1 MRCPKCQAEN
11 SETKKFCGECGT
23 QLTKAEPIQGSGTPT
38 DDISMPTKTIETVK
52 EKLTT
57 GATFAR
63 RYQIIEELGR
73 GGMGRVYKAM
83 DTEINEK
90 VALKLITPEIAK
102 DKKTIERFRNE
113 LKFARKIRHKNVCQ
127 MYDLSKEEESYYITM
142 EYVRGDD
149 LKGMIRRM
157 GRFSAGQ
164 AITIAKQVCNGLAEA
179 HKLGVIHRDLKPQN
193 IMIDQDGNARIMDF
207 GIARSLKGRGI
218 TGAGVMIGTPE
229 YMSPEQV
236 EGKETDRR
244 SDIYSLGVILFEM
257 VTGKTPFQG
266 DTPFTIGVKHKSEIP
281 QDPKELN
288 NQISAELSQII
299 LRCLEKDKEKRFQN
313 AQDLQNYL
321 QNIEKGLPT
330 VEKIRP
336 DRKSLTSREFTVKF
350 NLKKLFI
357 PALIAV
363 AVIIAV
369 IVILQLFP
377 QKKAGP
383 AFISDKP
390 SLAVM
395 YFKNNTGDE
404 GLDHWREMLANLFI
418 ADLTQSK
425 HIRVLS
431 EDKLFNI
438 LTQLKQTDAKT
449 YSSEVLN
456 QVAAQGRV
464 DHILQGA
471 YAKAGDEFRINVIL
485 QNAETLENIS
495 SESISGK
502 GEQSIFSL
510 VDELTR
516 RIKKNF
522 ALSPE
527 EITDDIDKDV
537 GIVTTSSPEAYR
549 YYIEGIKHDTKG
561 EYRKV
566 IESMQKAV
574 EIDPEFASAY
584 LVMSY
589 SYGNLSYKAEEQK
602 YMQKAMELSDRLSD
616 REKYLIQG
624 AFYLRSEKTYDKA
637 LEVFQKLIKL
647 YPDDIS
653 GNNYL
658 GILYSRLGEQEEA
671 LKYYGAALKNG
682 TEDVAI
688 YANQTGSY
696 RDLGLYDKAI
706 EVCENYIKNFRD
718 SAVIRRYLALIY
730 REQGNYEQALLEVD
744 KAFSLSGDY
753 WENIRRKG
761 DVYLYMG
768 DWENAEQEYSK
779 LLAKEEIIARGFN
792 TMRMQSLDLLKG
804 KFRAYKE
811 KSKEWVERL
820 KSLGQPTWAMAMRS
834 KLAYIERRLDNPE
847 SALKELKKVWATAIE
862 EENSTFQRFQRETL
876 RDMGLVYLE
885 LNSIS
890 ETQKTADRLKEMT
903 EQAPNNKHIKDYYYL
918 MGMIELKK
926 KNYPEACKFIKKGLF
941 LLTAHSELNLVY
953 TSALGL
959 AFYTA
964 GDLEKAAEEYERLAY
979 LNVGRFD
986 YGDIYTKSFY
996 MLGKIYEDMSL
1007 KGKAIENYEK
1017 FLELWKDAD
1026 SGLTELKDAKERL
1039 AALKSK

>member
-23 QLTKAEPIQGSGTPT
+23 QITQSEPVQGLGPPS
-38 DDISMPTKTIETVK
+38 DDISMPTKTIAAVK
-52 EKLTT
+52 EELTT

-73 GGMGRVYKAM
+73 GGMGRVYKAQ
-83 DTEINEK
+83 DKEINEK

-102 DKKTIERFRNE
+102 DKNTIERFRNE
-113 LKFARKIRHKNVCQ
+113 LKFARKIRHQNVCQ
-127 MYDLSKEEESYYITM
+127 MYDLNLEEGSYYITM

-157 GRFSAGQ
+157 GGFSAGQ

-218 TGAGVMIGTPE
+218 TGAGVMIGTPD

-236 EGKETDRR
+236 EGKETDQR

-257 VTGKTPFQG
+257 VTGQTPFQG
-266 DTPFTIGVKHKSEIP
+266 DTPFTIGVKHKSEVP
-281 QDPKELN
+281 QDPQELN
-288 NQISAELSQII
+288 KQISAELSQII
-299 LRCLEKDKEKRFQN
+299 LRCLEKDKEKRFQSAGELRN
-313 AQDLQNYL
+313 NL

-330 VEKIRP
+330 AEKIVP
-336 DRKSLTSREFTVKF
+336 DKKTFTSREFTVQL

-357 PALIAV
+357 PALLIITAV
-363 AVIIAV
+363 IAV
-369 IVILQLFP
+369 IAVWQLFL

-404 GLDHWREMLANLFI
+404 GLDHWREMLSNLLI

-425 HIRVLS
+425 YIRVLS
-431 EDKLFNI
+431 EDKLFDV
-438 LTQLKQTDAKT
+438 LTRLNQTETKT
-449 YSSEVLN
+449 YSSEVLK
-456 QVAAQGRV
+456 QVASQGQV
-464 DHILQGA
+464 NHILQGA

-485 QNAETLENIS
+485 QNAETLEHIS
-495 SESISGK
+495 SETISGK

-527 EITDDIDKDV
+527 EITDDIDKDI

-549 YYIEGIKHDTKG
+549 YYVEGIKHDTKG

-574 EIDPEFASAY
+574 EIDPEFAIAY
-584 LVMSY
+584 LAMSW
-589 SYGNLSYKAEEQK
+589 SYGNLRYNAEDLK
-602 YMQKAMELSDRLSD
+602 YLQKALELSDRLSD

-624 AFYLRSEKTYDKA
+624 AFYLRSGKTYDKA
-637 LEVFQKLIKL
+637 LEAFTKLISL

-658 GILYSRLGEQEEA
+658 GILYTRLGETDKAAE
-671 LKYYGAALKNG
+671 YYGIAIKDG
-682 TEDVAI
+682 TEDVVI
-688 YANQTGSY
+688 HTNQAGRF
-696 RDLGLYDKAI
+696 RDLGLYEKAV
-706 EVCENYIKNFRD
+706 EVCKNYINSIGDR
-718 SAVIRRYLALIY
+718 AAIRRNLALIY
-730 REQGNYEQALLEVD
+730 REQGNYEQALLEVE
-744 KAFSLSGDY
+744 KAISLSGDV
-753 WENIRRKG
+753 WINIREKG
-761 DVYLYMG
+761 DIYLYMG

-779 LLAKEEIIARGFN
+779 LLAKEEIIAHGFN
-792 TMRMQSLDLLKG
+792 TMRMQGLYLLQG
-804 KFRAYKE
+804 KFKDCKE
-811 KSKEWVERL
+811 EIKEWVERL
-820 KSLGQPTWAMAMRS
+820 KSIGQPTWAMSMRS
-834 KLAYIERRLDNPE
+834 RLAHIERRLGNPE
-847 SALKELKKVWATAIE
+847 RALEEFKKVWTTAIE
-862 EENSTFQRFQRETL
+862 EEDSVFQKYQRETL
-876 RDMGLVYLE
+876 RNMGYVYLE
-885 LNSIS
+885 LNSMS
-890 ETQKTADRLKEMT
+890 EAQKTADRLKEMT
-903 EQAPNNKHIKDYYYL
+903 EQAPNKKHIKDYYYL
-918 MGMIELKK
+918 MGMIEFKK
-926 KNYPEACKFIKKGLF
+926 KNYPEAVEFFKKGLS
-941 LLTAHSELNLVY
+941 LLTARSELNLVY
-953 TSALGL
+953 SSSLGF
-959 AFYTA
+959 AFYKA
-964 GDLEKAAEEYERLAY
+964 GDLEIAAEEYEKLVA
-979 LNVGRFD
+979 LNVGRIS

-996 MLGKIYEDMSL
+996 MLGKIYEDMGL
-1007 KGKAIENYEK
+1007 KGKARENYEK
-1017 FLELWKDAD
+1017 FFDLWKDAD

-1039 AALKSK
+1039 AAI